1 LESNKED
8 SGLWRLKMLHK
19 RFNVSALKSAI
30 NEKSS
35 KGAPSLGKH
44 LVGWDSPDNWF
55 SREELIGLG
64 Y

>member
-1 LESNKED
+1 
-8 SGLWRLKMLHK
+8 MLHK